1 MKIPLFLLSFML
13 INVSLLT
20 GCQGTASGFT
30 NDVSRNT
37 ADVRREVNEN

>member
-1 MKIPLFLLSFML
+1 MKIPFFLLSL
-13 INVSLLT
+13 IVINVSLLT
-20 GCQGTASGFT
+20 GCQSTASGFT